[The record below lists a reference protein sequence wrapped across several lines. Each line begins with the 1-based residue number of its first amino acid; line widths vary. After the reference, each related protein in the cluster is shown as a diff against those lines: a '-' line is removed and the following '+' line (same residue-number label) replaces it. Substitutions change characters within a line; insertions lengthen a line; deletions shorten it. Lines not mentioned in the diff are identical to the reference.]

1 VLVLQEAEREVVLRH
16 LLHLLRLLVLQVRQ
30 DLLRARREVLL
41 G

>member
-1 VLVLQEAEREVVLRH
+1 VLAPREVEREVVLH
-16 LLHLLRLLVLQVRQ
+16 LLHLLHLLALQVLQ